1 MLQREPASS
10 LLSSICYPSSSSPS
24 SSVRYKRSSAS
35 SSLSVCFSSS
45 SSSPSSSIC
54 YKRLQVCIIIIICL
68 LFLVIIVTIFIIT
81 IIIISLCFKG
91 FQRCCSFAS
100 SSSSKSPQS
109 LFQEFANS
117 NERRLAFS
125 KRKQFLVTKERK
137 KVEGVIAIRDP
148 SVSLWPPW
156 LPTIQRFFIQ
166 LLLFESIF
174 LGPGI
179 MRVMSD

>member
-1 MLQREPASS
+1 MIMMMMMMMTMMTYTIPYRRTKTHIWDKALMGFWVHP
-10 LLSSICYPSSSSPS
+10 
-24 SSVRYKRSSAS
+24 
-35 SSLSVCFSSS
+35 
-45 SSSPSSSIC
+45 
-54 YKRLQVCIIIIICL
+54 
-68 LFLVIIVTIFIIT
+68 IFIIT

-91 FQRCCSFAS
+91 FQRCCGFAS

-166 LLLFESIF
+166 FNYLFESIF